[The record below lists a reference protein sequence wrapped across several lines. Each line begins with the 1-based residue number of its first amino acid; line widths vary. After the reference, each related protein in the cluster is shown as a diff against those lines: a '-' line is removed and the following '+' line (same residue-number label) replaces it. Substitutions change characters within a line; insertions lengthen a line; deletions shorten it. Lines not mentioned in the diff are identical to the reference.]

1 MSMNEGDSTQWC
13 EHSFL
18 PVFDIEKTE
27 RIRILKSGS
36 THIHTNSMPELSFCR
51 CIMLPLSGVDPISE

>member
-1 MSMNEGDSTQWC
+1 MRMNEGDS
-13 EHSFL
+13 HSGVNTVFL

-27 RIRILKSGS
+27 RIRILKGGS

-51 CIMLPLSGVDPISE
+51 GIHVTSVWGGSHQ